1 MSWGLDVF
9 GLVCFAEF
17 CAKLYCFFVFDVVCL
32 FGFVIGVMHLHEV
45 CVVVRVALLFAVGWM
60 GNGWWEWWCREGQG

>member
-17 CAKLYCFFVFDVVCL
+17 CAKLYCFFVFDVGCL
-32 FGFVIGVMHLHEV
+32 AGFVIGCMHLHEV
-45 CVVVRVALLFAVGWM
+45 CVVVRVVGVVAVGWM
-60 GNGWWEWWCREGQG
+60 GNRWWELCRRGTQG